1 MTRKAFPAESG
12 ASGDCPGVSRG
23 GSPVFAPA
31 TVVAAVAARIS
42 RFGFA
47 EVALSGRCM
56 EPLLIAGDRVRIV
69 TCPDLGVG
77 DLCLVALPG
86 GRLALHRVVAAV
98 GGAVVC
104 KGDFSGRAEEVPC
117 GSVLGRAVAF
127 APDGSWGWVQWRQDD
142 AYRCEIVSLSR
153 VLSDREATHA
163 MRQEARRRVWEL
175 NEGKRAELLACMY
188 PPVG

>member
-1 MTRKAFPAESG
+1 MGCAGSAKAPG
-12 ASGDCPGVSRG
+12 AARPSAPG
-23 GSPVFAPA
+23 A
-31 TVVAAVAARIS
+31 AAVAARIS

-56 EPLLIAGDRVRIV
+56 EPLLVAGDRVRV
-69 TCPDLGVG
+69 AACPDPGVG

-86 GRLALHRVVAAV
+86 GGLALHRVVAAV

-104 KGDFSGRAEEVPC
+104 KGDFSGRAEEVPR

-127 APDGSWGWVQWRQDD
+127 APDGPRGWARWRQDD
-142 AYRCEIVSLSR
+142 VYRCEIVALSR
-153 VLSDREATHA
+153 ILADRAA
-163 MRQEARRRVWEL
+163 ARGVRQEARRRIWEL